1 MMHHHAVQAKGS
13 DLRAHFKNT
22 REAACALKHMELA
35 KAKRYLEDVID
46 HKRAIPFRRFCGGVG
61 RTAQVGA
68 SGHANGGT
76 KPPQVFS
83 QILLVL
89 MVQSS
94 SFGCRRRK
102 MRTALMDRPGGR
114 RSLSSSFSIC

>member
-1 MMHHHAVQAKGS
+1 MQAKGS

-61 RTAQVGA
+61 RTAQV
-68 SGHANGGT
+68 HR
-76 KPPQVFS
+76 
-83 QILLVL
+83 
-89 MVQSS
+89 QSTRIAAAR
-94 SFGCRRRK
+94 C
-102 MRTALMDRPGGR
+102 
-114 RSLSSSFSIC
+114 LS